1 MVLSPSVAHHVLG
14 RQAQLPAEAKAKFLS
29 RCRCKRKDVCSG
41 ADTWETAGRV
51 PSQRPIYL
59 LKLRVLLGGAGRP
72 LLSNYPRGFGW
83 LRPCA
88 FNFLVQALSVRTPAG
103 EGRALVRKAGDAG
116 APRGAACSLPWA
128 LLFEKVRAS
137 TSLPGPVGSRFCSLG
152 SRRWW
157 AL

>member
-41 ADTWETAGRV
+41 ADTWETAGGV

-72 LLSNYPRGFGW
+72 LLSNYPPGFGW

-103 EGRALVRKAGDAG
+103 EGRVRKAGDAG
-116 APRGAACSLPWA
+116 APRAQP
-128 LLFEKVRAS
+128 VRCPRPCFLRRCEPPHLS
-137 TSLPGPVGSRFCSLG
+137 RGP
-152 SRRWW
+152 
-157 AL
+157 